1 MRIEE
6 QSVKKDEQAVC
17 WNDSSPGWCHAHSNT
32 HTHKHASVGK
42 LCGKLAVRK
51 CLLTV
56 VDAVENE
63 AGGCALDGTNT
74 GARESAVVCEHGASS
89 CQMGSWVEK
98 QREEKDTVLGKS
110 GRNIERL
117 TFSVAH
123 GKDVWKQSCQME

>member
-32 HTHKHASVGK
+32 HTHASVGK

-74 GARESAVVCEHGASS
+74 SARESAVVCEHGASS
-89 CQMGSWVEK
+89 CQMGSWVGK
-98 QREEKDTVLGKS
+98 HGRKRISCGGKVEEILNV
-110 GRNIERL
+110 
-117 TFSVAH
+117 
-123 GKDVWKQSCQME
+123 